1 MKMQRIVGIIK
12 HTSKNHLEPKIEISS
27 FMLKNSGILLG
38 DLKMINIKQI
48 IALNDAKIIDFKSIF
63 LSIIKD

>member
-1 MKMQRIVGIIK
+1 
-12 HTSKNHLEPKIEISS
+12 
-27 FMLKNSGILLG
+27 MLKNSGILLG